1 MRKRTISLLLML
13 VALIGNTMAY
23 DKGKLVERHIFRLMS
38 PDDGDIGN
46 GNFSIEWNGNSLVSI
61 SQTGA
66 FGSQKVHKQT
76 YLNWFDH
83 SARFIIQTPGNW
95 IMSKNDRTDLGFGLM
110 NNGSGY
116 DGFRITGLKAGDI
129 VRFEYW
135 KNDVTDQNNPPRF
148 DNTNASFEGTQVNR
162 NDGVYGTRDYVIV
175 NDGDLDIQCPPRMLL
190 TSVTITHATY
200 KKATF
205 NIEEV
210 TKNGNT
216 GYKYTLTGSG
226 VLEEKRGAVPYIT
239 MRFGHDDDMTVVRDF
254 GNGNYAASCII
265 DPDHNLDISDPS
277 VRLTQNY
284 KKRYQNQNGQYV
296 RWQATENWYYNV
308 GDENEQNAV
317 KALAQ
322 NEVNFLK
329 GQEFTVY
336 ETDNYWKE
344 DKDWI
349 LERSR
354 GYKWFDNFEN
364 IWPLYGTYF
373 YFFPEVKG
381 KLSVKFYCEGNGE
394 HMPFWW
400 KAQDGVVTD
409 QFITGVN
416 NATGTNIYEY
426 NDIEVVR
433 GGAYYLCA
441 NPTLIESEHPVVRLV
456 SYEFIPDFKVEPL
469 YKVVDNA
476 TTAVSAACT
485 IKGGPY
491 TDLTVDK
498 NRKITI
504 NGEEAPE
511 VKFLGNIKDATFS
524 ITTNGNDQVLNIS
537 NITYKEGADVNKGG
551 AIVVNLHCTAGKATF
566 VLTVAYSAEK
576 AVMQVDADGYAQRVK
591 DPDTQTNPNGK
602 EVKRW
607 DFYTNELALG
617 QYKDGS
623 GTYPSDEWKSSPQL
637 YKEVHKFDGMTTDWM
652 NTYADLTNEG
662 KEPIFKSVYDME
674 GDNADMIQETEGLI
688 FMTETNL
695 IGLYNENEATGDMTS
710 RDRYIGL
717 MGTADWDFTNHHR
730 KLIIPFLKAGDR
742 VVMKLGTYGNVDNT
756 VTTETATLKM
766 TNALDAVGNPITGD
780 YVIGGSGVNT
790 GNDTNGGEDITDKS
804 QPWGEYHFIVA
815 ADGTNVN
822 NDFAL
827 EVKDAKL
834 LKIYS
839 IVIYKHDETILTENE
854 VLGKNG
860 KRQILNT
867 TEYTTSDNVSVH
879 LHYRGLDEPMNYT
892 EDIVAKTG
900 NLTDADV
907 TPSQDETTK
916 WYTYTVN
923 KNSKKFGVFKARVG
937 VQTIGEDYVTD
948 YADLMIPVG
957 YRETMTYP
965 YTWDF
970 TDLKKYVGSGI
981 STTSG
986 TGEGNELVVTEEDLK
1001 IWNEYGLRVTPEE
1014 WDGNIFV
1021 SGGQLYGGTTMFDET
1036 RGIGITHDNNNK
1048 VMTMTGTNADESG
1061 ALAVGNGTIGFI
1073 VPQLDKSEAIYVRAK
1088 AVGDTKTAKYE
1099 VSDGTT
1105 TYTYNDANA
1114 TAFSPIAA
1122 QDESGDV
1129 IFAMAMSDDLTKKC
1143 DVKLTFQ
1150 GYEVKKIAVSD
1161 DFKQLSDKGWAT
1173 ESRGRIIDPELT
1185 SYMTGVPFENLVI
1198 TSINYTDKTIGYE
1211 VVRTAPETEGTVIKK
1226 AELMPACTA
1235 DGGSEAY
1242 ILHNKNN
1249 AVVEILNGGFHLFVP
1264 DMHDYSV
1271 TTTTTGSE
1279 STTTIGGLKTAKDM
1293 SATLMKA
1300 QLNAGTVAREVNGYI
1315 NFVLTDTWTH
1325 LKPDGTPYGRPETS
1339 EEAFYQVPKGGIYSY
1354 GHQGY
1359 LPVAKSEM
1367 ANAPRFTFMF
1377 MGDDDTT
1384 GIDETIAN
1392 FSEENGENATYY
1404 NLNGQKLNGRP
1415 TQRGIY
1421 IVNGKKVVKK

>member
-1 MRKRTISLLLML
+1 MKRTVTLMLML
-13 VALIGNTMAY
+13 VALVGSTLAY
-23 DKGKLVERHIFRLMS
+23 DKGKLVERHVFRLMS
-38 PDDGDIGN
+38 PDDGDIGDNDERYKLQFN
-46 GNFSIEWNGNSLVSI
+46 GNALVSI
-61 SQTGA
+61 TQRGS
-66 FGSQKVHKQT
+66 FDSQKVQKQT
-76 YLNWFDH
+76 YLNWFDNT
-83 SARFIIQTPGNW
+83 ARFIMQNPDAW
-95 IMSKNDRTDLGFGLM
+95 IVGKNDRKDLGFGLM
-110 NNGSGY
+110 NNSGGY
-116 DGFRITGLKAGDI
+116 SGIRITGLKAGDI
-129 VRFEYW
+129 VRFEYFR
-135 KNDVTDQNNPPRF
+135 NSTSVNEFPRF
-148 DNTNASFEGTQVNR
+148 DNTNATHNGNQVSQNE
-162 NDGVYGTRDYVIV
+162 NVYGTDDYVII
-175 NDGDLDIQCPPRMLL
+175 NNGDLDIQCPNRMLL
-190 TSVTITHATY
+190 RQVIITHANY
-200 KKATF
+200 KKATYE
-205 NIEEV
+205 IKEV
-210 TKNGNT
+210 TKNGNK
-216 GYKYTLTGSG
+216 GYKYTITGSG

-239 MRFGHDDDMTVVRDF
+239 MQFGNDEDMTVVRDF
-254 GNGNYAASCII
+254 GNGNYAASCVI
-265 DPDHNLDISDPS
+265 DDSHDLDITHDD
-277 VRLTQNY
+277 VKINFNY
-284 KKRYQNQNGQYV
+284 KKRYQNQDGKYV
-296 RWQATENWYYNV
+296 RWANDDNHYNNV
-308 GDENEQNAV
+308 GDQNEQDAV
-317 KALAQ
+317 KALAKAEAEQ
-322 NEVNFLK
+322 LK
-329 GQEFTVY
+329 GQEWTIYRTSGY
-336 ETDNYWKE
+336 EWDNN
-344 DKDWI
+344 KDWQ

-354 GYKWFDNFEN
+354 AYKWKDNFAD

-373 YFFPEVKG
+373 YFFPEVNG
-381 KLSVKFYCEGNGE
+381 KLSIKFYCEGNGQ
-394 HMPFWW
+394 HIPFWW
-400 KAQDGVVTD
+400 KAQDGEIKDAYVT
-409 QFITGVN
+409 GAN
-416 NATGTNIYEY
+416 NTTGTTIYEL
-426 NDIEVVR
+426 NDISVVR

-441 NPTLIESEHPVVRLV
+441 NPTLIESEHPVARLI

-469 YKVVDNA
+469 YKVVKNG
-476 TTAVSAACT
+476 TKNVSGACAIT
-485 IKGGPY
+485 GGPFN
-491 TDLTVDK
+491 DLTVDK
-498 NRKITI
+498 TRKTI
-504 NGEEAPE
+504 VNGEEAPE
-511 VKFLGNIKDATFS
+511 VKFLGNIEDADFDIRTEDGQQYLD
-524 ITTNGNDQVLNIS
+524 IT
-537 NITYKEGADVNKGG
+537 NITYKEGEDVNKGG
-551 AIVVNLHCTAGKATF
+551 AICVNLHCTAGKATF
-566 VLTVAYSAEK
+566 VLTVAYSAEP
-576 AVMQVDADGYAQRVK
+576 AVWSQDGKDRVK
-591 DPDTQTNPNGK
+591 DPDKSGK
-602 EVKRW
+602 VVKKW
-607 DFYTNELALG
+607 DFYSNELAVG

-623 GTYPSDEWKSSPQL
+623 GIYPSDEWKASSLL
-637 YKEVHKFDGMTTDWM
+637 YKEVNKFDGLTTDWVS
-652 NTYADLTNEG
+652 TYADQTNEG

-674 GDNADMIQETEGLI
+674 GDNADMLAETEGLL
-688 FMTETNL
+688 FFTESNL
-695 IGLYNENEATGDMTS
+695 LGIYNENDATGEFTA

-717 MGTADWDFTNHHR
+717 MGDGNASLTDHPR
-730 KLIIPFLKAGDR
+730 KLVIPFLKKDDR
-742 VVMKLGTYGNVDNT
+742 VVMKLGTYGNVDDN

-766 TNALDAVGNPITGD
+766 TNALDAVGNPITDD
-780 YVIGGSGVNT
+780 YVIGGSGVAD
-790 GNDTNGGEDITDKS
+790 GNDTNGGADISDKS

-815 ADGTNVN
+815 ADGTNVD

-827 EVKDAKL
+827 EVKDAKI

-839 IVIYKHDETILTENE
+839 IVIYKHDDTILTENE
-854 VLGKNG
+854 ILGKNG

-867 TEYTTSDNVSVH
+867 AEYTTSDNVSVH
-879 LHYRGLDEPMNYT
+879 LHYRGQDEPMNYT

-900 NLTDADV
+900 NLTDTDV

-970 TDLKKYVGSGI
+970 TDLKKYVGAGI
-981 STTSG
+981 DTDG
-986 TGEGNELVVTEEDLK
+986 DELVVTEEDLK

-1021 SGGQLYGGTTMFDET
+1021 SGGQLYGGTTMFNET

-1048 VMTMTGTNADESG
+1048 VMTMTGTSTDESG
-1061 ALAVGNGTIGFI
+1061 TLAVGNGTIGFI

-1088 AVGDTKTAKYE
+1088 AVGDTQKATYE

-1105 TYTYNDANA
+1105 TYAYNDANA

-1293 SATLMKA
+1293 RATLMKA

-1359 LPVAKSEM
+1359 LPVSKSECG
-1367 ANAPRFTFMF
+1367 NAPRFTFIF
-1377 MGDDDTT
+1377 MGDDTT
-1384 GIDETIAN
+1384 GIDETITTIG
-1392 FSEENGENATYY
+1392 EENGETATYY
-1404 NLNGQKLNGRP
+1404 NLNGQKISGVP

-1421 IVNGKKVVKK
+1421 IVNGKKIVKK